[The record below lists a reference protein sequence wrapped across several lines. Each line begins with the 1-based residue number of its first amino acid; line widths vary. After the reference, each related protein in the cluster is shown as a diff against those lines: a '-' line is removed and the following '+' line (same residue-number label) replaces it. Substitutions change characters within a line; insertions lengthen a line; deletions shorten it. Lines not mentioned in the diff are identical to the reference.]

1 MELVYLVNGNGSGGG
16 GSGGGGG
23 DGSRSAG
30 YPLVKAVVT
39 DGAVGLQDRS
49 VTRVELKTPDPVRIN
64 FPPRTAGVAR
74 DFLLRLV
81 ITADS
86 VPEVTFAVP
95 TGETFSFE
103 ERDDGTFA
111 CVTGVNVFAAFGSKS
126 AEALQDTFYHDASQ
140 WKDFSQTFSE
150 MHKKYA
156 GKLVGSGTIYDRRL
170 QLLVD
175 LTSRSDRTDYAFYN
189 TPHWQLKDL
198 NTSLASWATL
208 KHDAILYAEQPML
221 AECGGGEN
229 LPEPVPTGF
238 VEPNKIFWSQLYLL
252 VKDTRDW
259 LKRCEYLNDDIDSKT
274 ENLLES
280 IDFCKLMVDKE
291 LRGEA
296 PTYDERGMLSV
307 IGSTLEW
314 MTLGLIDPDLEL
326 GSWGEVT
333 GADRSIAQVADIFT
347 RAVLGC
353 DKQGVLYAACGN
365 ANIIYVLVNV
375 FGWLIDLKTANTMTE
390 DLKKYQAKASGE

>member
-111 CVTGVNVFAAFGSKS
+111 CVTGVNVFAFTETDDG
-126 AEALQDTFYHDASQ
+126 LFVVNR
-140 WKDFSQTFSE
+140 
-150 MHKKYA
+150 
-156 GKLVGSGTIYDRRL
+156 KLVSIV
-170 QLLVD
+170 QEV
-175 LTSRSDRTDYAFYN
+175 AFDPN
-189 TPHWQLKDL
+189 
-198 NTSLASWATL
+198 
-208 KHDAILYAEQPML
+208 
-221 AECGGGEN
+221 GGEVDQPKGDFI
-229 LPEPVPTGF
+229 LGAKYGQLPVPTRTGYTF
-238 VEPNKIFWSQLYLL
+238 LRWLTEDGVEVEATDTVKTSVTRL
-252 VKDTRDW
+252 VAEWET
-259 LKRCEYLNDDIDSKT
+259 Y
-274 ENLLES
+274 
-280 IDFCKLMVDKE
+280 VDKYAPAICPAGGLVFTTDGDGKWTLDADSE
-291 LRGEA
+291 RGEVA
-296 PTYDERGMLSV
+296 RSGAVGDSQRSSLFTEFDGAGTLSFWWKVSSESGYDKA
-307 IGSTLEW
+307 TLFVD
-314 MTLGLIDPDLEL
+314 G
-326 GSWGEVT
+326 
-333 GADRSIAQVADIFT
+333 VAKAT
-347 RAVLGC
+347 
-353 DKQGVLYAACGN
+353 
-365 ANIIYVLVNV
+365 
-375 FGWLIDLKTANTMTE
+375 
-390 DLKKYQAKASGE
+390 ASGEQAWRKWGIVVSGSGRHRAEWRYQKDGSVAKGGDCVWLDDVAWEAS